1 MLAEVSDRMT
11 FDATRELRFALRR
24 LQDLPQLQAS
34 PLARTAMVRERALR
48 SHADE
53 SYAEG
58 RALRDLLMETIVQLD
73 RTLAAASGQE
83 DPAETKKLRL
93 VLRALAR
100 GDSIATAARS
110 LGLPPSSH
118 SSRLLYRVHHML
130 VRTFLQRAGQMTP
143 SQQTSLP
150 EPALVGA
157 ANGRAAV
164 MLAG

>member
-1 MLAEVSDRMT
+1 MLAEVSNRMT

-24 LQDLPQLQAS
+24 LQDLAELQQS
-34 PLARTAMVRERALR
+34 PLARTTMVRERALR
-48 SHADE
+48 CHPDE
-53 SYAEG
+53 SFAEG
-58 RALRDLLMETIVQLD
+58 RALRDLLLETIVQLD
-73 RTLAAASGQE
+73 RTLAASTDQE

-100 GDSIATAARS
+100 GESIATAARS

-143 SQQTSLP
+143 SAHVTAP
-150 EPALVGA
+150 EVALIGA
-157 ANGRAAV
+157 ERGRAAV

>member
-1 MLAEVSDRMT
+1 MT

-34 PLARTAMVRERALR
+34 PLARTSMVRERALR

-58 RALRDLLMETIVQLD
+58 RALLDLLMETIVQLD
-73 RTLAAASGQE
+73 RTLAVASDQE

-118 SSRLLYRVHHML
+118 SSRLL
-130 VRTFLQRAGQMTP
+130 
-143 SQQTSLP
+143 
-150 EPALVGA
+150 
-157 ANGRAAV
+157 
-164 MLAG
+164 